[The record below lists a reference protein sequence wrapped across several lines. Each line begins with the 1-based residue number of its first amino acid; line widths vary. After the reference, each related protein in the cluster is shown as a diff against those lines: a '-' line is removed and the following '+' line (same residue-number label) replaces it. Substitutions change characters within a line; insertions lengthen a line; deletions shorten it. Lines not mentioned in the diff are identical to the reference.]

1 MKMIVEKEKKLPV
14 LYDGYDIVVTGG
26 GIAGVA
32 AALAAAREGRKVLL
46 IERMFGLGG
55 LATLGLV
62 TIYLPLCDGIGHQVS
77 YGIAE
82 ELLHLAI
89 QHGWERDYPDTW
101 IPEKTEH
108 GTQRFQV
115 RFNAQVFAAVLERQL
130 QKDGVDLLYG
140 TTICQVIRKE
150 NKIEA
155 LIVENKDGRSAIP
168 VQGVVD
174 ASGDADIFKLA
185 GARTEVFQ
193 EGNKLAAWYYE
204 TLDGKNTLHM
214 LGASDV
220 LPEDGDSEAPDM
232 LEAKRIS
239 GLDAREITEWLLKGH
254 AFSLEKFLEK
264 GNVSE
269 THSFSTT
276 ATIPQLRMTR
286 RICGTYTLD
295 EKEAF
300 SPASDSIGMIGDW
313 RKRGPVY
320 EIPMRTLYDAELHN
334 VVAAGRCISV
344 TDAMWD
350 ITRVIPAAAVT
361 GQAAGTMLALFAD
374 VTQLN
379 VSRLQEKL
387 KENGVKLHVSEVL

>member
-1 MKMIVEKEKKLPV
+1 M
-14 LYDGYDIVVTGG
+14 
-26 GIAGVA
+26 
-32 AALAAAREGRKVLL
+32 
-46 IERMFGLGG
+46 
-55 LATLGLV
+55 
-62 TIYLPLCDGIGHQVS
+62 
-77 YGIAE
+77 
-82 ELLHLAI
+82 
-89 QHGWERDYPDTW
+89 
-101 IPEKTEH
+101 
-108 GTQRFQV
+108 
-115 RFNAQVFAAVLERQL
+115 
-130 QKDGVDLLYG
+130 
-140 TTICQVIRKE
+140 IRKE

-193 EGNKLAAWYYE
+193 AGNKLAAWYYE

-220 LPEDGDSEAPDM
+220 LPEDGDGEAPDT

>member
-14 LYDGYDIVVTGG
+14 LYDGYDIVVAGG
-26 GIAGVA
+26 GIAGIA
-32 AALAAAREGRKVLL
+32 AALAAAREGKRTLL
-46 IERMFGLGG
+46 IERMFELGG

-62 TIYLPLCDGIGHQVS
+62 TIYLPLCDGNGHQVS

-115 RFNAQVFAAVLERQL
+115 RFNAQVFATVLERQL
-130 QKDGVDLLYG
+130 QKAGVDLLYG
-140 TTICQVIRKE
+140 TMICQVIRKE
-150 NKIEA
+150 KKIEA

-193 EGNKLAAWYYE
+193 AGNKLAAWYYE

-232 LEAKRIS
+232 IEARRIS

-254 AFSLEKFLEK
+254 ALSLEKFLEK

-269 THSFSTT
+269 THSFSIM

-286 RICGTYTLD
+286 RICGAYTLD

-320 EIPMRTLYDAELHN
+320 EIPMRTLYDTELHN

-361 GQAAGTMLALFAD
+361 GQAAGTMLALSSD

-379 VSRLQEKL
+379 VSRLKEKL
-387 KENGVKLHVSEVL
+387 KENGVKLHVGEVL

>member
-1 MKMIVEKEKKLPV
+1 MVA
-14 LYDGYDIVVTGG
+14 GG
-26 GIAGVA
+26 GIAGIA
-32 AALAAAREGRKVLL
+32 AALAAAREGRRTLL
-46 IERMFGLGG
+46 IERMFELGG

-101 IPEKTEH
+101 IPEKNEH

-115 RFNAQVFAAVLERQL
+115 RFNAQVFATVLERQL
-130 QKDGVDLLYG
+130 QKAGVDLLYG

-185 GARTEVFQ
+185 GTQTEVFRA
-193 EGNKLAAWYYE
+193 GNKLAAWYYE
-204 TLDGKNTLHM
+204 TLDGKNMLHM

-232 LEAKRIS
+232 IEAKRIS

-254 AFSLEKFLEK
+254 ALSLEKFLEK

-269 THSFSTT
+269 THSFSTM

-286 RICGTYTLD
+286 RICGAYTLD

-300 SPASDSIGMIGDW
+300 SAASDSIGMIGDW
-313 RKRGPVY
+313 RKRGPIY

-361 GQAAGTMLALFAD
+361 GQAAGTMLALSED

-379 VSRLQEKL
+379 VSRLQERL
-387 KENGVKLHVSEVL
+387 QENGVKLHMSEVL